1 MFRGVREEI
10 AATGGG
16 GWGEARCCLN
26 RTEQRIKRTPVTGE
40 IKFLIECLEETA
52 EGRALK
58 VKLRL
63 NHGERGTQS
72 IVSMRGP
79 GMRWE
84 GLQRARPGGHC
95 GPRPWAHAGPTL
107 PPRG

>member
-10 AATGGG
+10 AATGAGAGG
-16 GWGEARCCLN
+16 SKMLFKN

-63 NHGERGTQS
+63 NHGERA
-72 IVSMRGP
+72 R
-79 GMRWE
+79 
-84 GLQRARPGGHC
+84 RA
-95 GPRPWAHAGPTL
+95 
-107 PPRG
+107 